1 MQNGYASNAGLA
13 RRCCGDG
20 TIESTYRRCQGTLT
34 SLLSGDMFT
43 LMTMWCALS
52 ARIRRPAAVW
62 GIATLVFEAA
72 VTVMIDAYPSL
83 PAGVRQAFILAPR
96 LMLLGFLAA
105 LVRMVTHMDELQKRI
120 SLDSA
125 FIAFVGSLALIF
137 IFTGLGE
144 AGLWQPRWDLVA
156 ATMMAI
162 WAVGY
167 VYASSKYR

>member
-1 MQNGYASNAGLA
+1 M
-13 RRCCGDG
+13 
-20 TIESTYRRCQGTLT
+20 
-34 SLLSGDMFT
+34 
-43 LMTMWCALS
+43 LMRMWCTLF

-72 VTVMIDAYPSL
+72 VTVMISVHPSL
-83 PAGVRQAFILAPR
+83 PAGVRQALILAPR

-120 SLDSA
+120 SLESA

-144 AGLWQPRWDLVA
+144 AGLWRPRWDLIA
-156 ATMMAI
+156 STMMAI

-167 VYASSKYR
+167 LYASSKYQ

>member
-1 MQNGYASNAGLA
+1 ML
-13 RRCCGDG
+13 
-20 TIESTYRRCQGTLT
+20 
-34 SLLSGDMFT
+34 T
-43 LMTMWCALS
+43 LMTMWCTWS
-52 ARIRRPAAVW
+52 ERIRRPAAVW

-72 VTVMIDAYPSL
+72 VTVMIAAYPSL

-120 SLDSA
+120 SLESA

-144 AGLWQPRWDLVA
+144 AGLWRPRWDLIA
-156 ATMMAI
+156 TTMMAI

-167 VYASSKYR
+167 LYASSKYR

>member
-1 MQNGYASNAGLA
+1 
-13 RRCCGDG
+13 
-20 TIESTYRRCQGTLT
+20 
-34 SLLSGDMFT
+34 
-43 LMTMWCALS
+43 MWCTLF

-72 VTVMIDAYPSL
+72 VTVMISVHPSL
-83 PAGVRQAFILAPR
+83 PAGVRQALILAPR

-120 SLDSA
+120 SLESA

-144 AGLWQPRWDLVA
+144 AGLWRPRWDLIA
-156 ATMMAI
+156 STMMAI

-167 VYASSKYR
+167 LYASSKYQ